1 MQLEAGESR
10 WVELHL
16 EPRLLARWDVK
27 AGAVR
32 IAVGD
37 YQVRIGAH
45 ALDEDGPTCTV
56 RLEAAHLR
64 WQASTSQQQRSRT
77 SHART
82 VMSSKI
88 RIGIIGAGGW
98 AKYGHIPALR
108 TLDAFEIVAVSSRT
122 QESAERLAAE
132 FEIPH
137 AYANHYDL
145 IADPDVDLVVIL
157 APGPEHARLTRAAIA
172 GGKDVYSEWP
182 LTTSTAESEEL
193 LGLAET
199 AGVRHVIGLQRRFA
213 PSARYVRDLVEQG
226 YVGRIRGVHMSVG
239 VDAFPPTMSQR
250 HAWTFDAANFTN
262 VLSIYGGHF
271 GDLLFHTVGFP
282 ARLTAVIENQFPT
295 VTLEETGEEVCYTS
309 PNEVMVIGTLEGG
322 GLFSVQLEGAQR
334 HRTGLQ
340 IDITGTDGVLRITNR
355 RGFEN
360 QDDNT
365 LTGMTDGAESFS
377 PLPVPA
383 EYQNLAKNDL
393 DASVQD
399 VAYLY
404 AAHARDRQNGTS
416 EASDF
421 RDAMRMHHVID
432 QISSSSDHFHL

>member
-1 MQLEAGESR
+1 
-10 WVELHL
+10 
-16 EPRLLARWDVK
+16 
-27 AGAVR
+27 
-32 IAVGD
+32 
-37 YQVRIGAH
+37 
-45 ALDEDGPTCTV
+45 
-56 RLEAAHLR
+56 
-64 WQASTSQQQRSRT
+64 
-77 SHART
+77 
-82 VMSSKI
+82 MSSKI

-108 TLDAFEIVAVSSRT
+108 ALDDFEIVAVSSRT
-122 QESAERLAAE
+122 QESAERLAAG
-132 FEIPH
+132 FDIPH
-137 AYANHYDL
+137 AFGDHHDL

-182 LTTSTAESEEL
+182 LTTTTAESEEL
-193 LGLAET
+193 LALAE
-199 AGVRHVIGLQRRFA
+199 AKGVRHVVGLQRRFA

-226 YVGRIRGVHMSVG
+226 YVGKIRGVRMSVG
-239 VDAFPPTMSQR
+239 VDAFQPRMSER
-250 HAWTFDAANFTN
+250 HRWTIDAANFTN

-282 ARLTAVIENQFPT
+282 AQLTAVVENQFPR
-295 VTLEETGEEVCYTS
+295 VTIKETGEEVPYAS

-340 IDITGTDGVLRITNR
+340 IDITGTDGVLRITNP

-360 QDDNT
+360 KDDNT
-365 LTGMTDGAESFS
+365 VAGMTDGAESFS
-377 PLPVPA
+377 SLPVPT
-383 EYQNLAKNDL
+383 EYESLANNDL

-404 AAHARDRQNGTS
+404 AAHARDRQNETS

-421 RDAMRMHHVID
+421 RDAVRMHHLID
-432 QISSSSDHFHL
+432 QISSSSDGLLRRR